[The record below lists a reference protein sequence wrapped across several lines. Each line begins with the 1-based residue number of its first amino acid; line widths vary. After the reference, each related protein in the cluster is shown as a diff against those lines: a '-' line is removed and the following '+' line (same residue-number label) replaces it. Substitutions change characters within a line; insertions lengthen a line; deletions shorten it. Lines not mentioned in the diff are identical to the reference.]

1 MAIVR
6 DVMLDDNAAVRIQ
19 RLTQRILRECRGAQK
34 VEIELALLTAYTAV
48 ADGVQNM
55 PAAMRELRARQVIF
69 RGSRALCQVMDD
81 VAALDDADVL
91 MLARTCRE

>member
-55 PAAMRELRARQVIF
+55 PAATRELRAQQVVA
-69 RGSRALCQVMDD
+69 RGARALCEAVNDI
-81 VAALDDADVL
+81 AAL
-91 MLARTCRE
+91 